1 MRLDWR
7 DDGMCRRMTLAS
19 AAQTSDDAGHCNENG
34 QFIRPENCLQSLL
47 CEYLH
52 DALSMV

>member
-52 DALSMV
+52 DALSMA